1 MVGDVTNSV
10 LHFEQEYDLPPA
22 VVWDALIDEDLVGG
36 WLAEAEIDARIGGR
50 YDLRWYSPIA
60 TGATLG
66 EIADLRDVELLVVE
80 LEQIG
85 TVSFSLA
92 PVDGGTR
99 GEATVLS
106 VRVDGET
113 ELRLADGARAAWLTS
128 LEQLDELL
136 RGRPVDW
143 STWQADHGAQ
153 WSAHLERLRSA

>member
-10 LHFEQEYDLPPA
+10 LRFEQEYDLPPA

-60 TGATLG
+60 SGSTLG
-66 EIADLRDVELLVVE
+66 EIADLRDAELLVVE
-80 LEQIG
+80 LEHIG

-92 PVDGGTR
+92 PVGGGTR
-99 GEATVLS
+99 GEATQLG
-106 VRVDGET
+106 VRVESET
-113 ELRLADGARAAWLTS
+113 ELRLADGVSAAWLTS
-128 LEQLDELL
+128 LEQLEELL

-143 STWQADHGAQ
+143 STWRADHGAQ